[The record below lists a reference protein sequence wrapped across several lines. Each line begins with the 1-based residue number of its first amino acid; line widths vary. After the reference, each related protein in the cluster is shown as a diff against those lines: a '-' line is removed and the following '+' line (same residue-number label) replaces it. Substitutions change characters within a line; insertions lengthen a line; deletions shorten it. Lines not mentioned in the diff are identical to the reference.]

1 MPEAMSDNRSET
13 EAITPENCVSC
24 GSTLAERWAPVID
37 PQTRES
43 FRVLVCPRCG
53 LGHTAP
59 RPRDLDPYYGAEYYQ
74 DGKRHGFSEQFRFRQ
89 RLRHVQ
95 KEKQSPARLLD
106 LGCGSG
112 GFLLVAAAG
121 GFEVQGTD
129 RGEAAALAR
138 SRGLNISE
146 SLQTLVDEP
155 PFDVIT
161 AWHSLEHFADPTEEL
176 RQAHRA
182 LAPEGRLVLAV
193 PDAGGWQARVHGRFG
208 FALDVPRHLY
218 HFDEHSLQQILSE
231 TGFTVETVH
240 HQEIEFDVF
249 GWMQSTLNALL
260 PTPNLLFQR
269 LTGKKAPDRPG
280 ETALSLLL
288 GSLLFPFA
296 VVATL
301 VSTAVGRG
309 GTLVVVARRS

>member
-1 MPEAMSDNRSET
+1 MREAMSDNASQT
-13 EAITPENCVSC
+13 KASTPKNCASC
-24 GSTLAERWAPVID
+24 GSELRPRWAPVID

-43 FRVLVCPRCG
+43 FRVLGCPNCG

-59 RPRDLDPYYGAEYYQ
+59 HPEDLDPYYGAEYYQ

-95 KEKQSPARLLD
+95 REKQPPGRLLD

-112 GFLLVAAAG
+112 GFLEVAAEAG
-121 GFEVQGTD
+121 FDVQGTD
-129 RGEAAALAR
+129 RGEAAVLAR
-138 SRGLNISE
+138 SRGLTISE
-146 SLQTLVDEP
+146 SLPALANEL

-161 AWHSLEHFADPTEEL
+161 AWHSLEHFNDPAEEL
-176 RQAHRA
+176 RGAHQA
-182 LAPEGRLVLAV
+182 LAADGRLVLAV

-218 HFDEHSLQQILSE
+218 HFDKNSLQHILRE
-231 TGFTVETVH
+231 NGFTIETIH

-269 LTGKKAPDRPG
+269 LTGARAPDRPG
-280 ETALSLLL
+280 ETGLSLLL

-296 VVATL
+296 LAATL
-301 VSTAVGRG
+301 ISTAARRG
-309 GTLVVVARRS
+309 GTLVVVARKS